1 MKKDFFVNYENL
13 EAGLFVFT
21 RSTDVVGR
29 VIQAARKILKN
40 KGAPTHVGII
50 TEDHGQLFITEQT
63 LRGLEERSLE
73 RYTKK
78 SNRIVAVMKYTK
90 GTPRKINQAQRYLAE
105 IRRRALENSKYDFV
119 GLLSFVFPFVK
130 PDKNRQ
136 WCSEN
141 CASILKMMGAA
152 WIDKVEIAPDE
163 LLKKMVDS
171 GECELRLAFYRP

>member
-1 MKKDFFVNYENL
+1 MKKDFYVNYENL

-21 RSTDVVGR
+21 RSTDIVGR
-29 VIQAARKILKN
+29 LIQAVRKILTDKS
-40 KGAPTHVGII
+40 APNHVGII
-50 TEDHGQLFITEQT
+50 TEDNGQMFITEET
-63 LRGLEERSLE
+63 GRGLEERSLE

-90 GTPRKINQAQRYLAE
+90 ATPRKIKKVQRYLAE

-119 GLLSFVFPFVK
+119 GLLSFVFPFAK

-141 CASILKMMGAA
+141 CASILKMMGAS
-152 WIDKVEIAPDE
+152 WVDRVEIAPDE

-171 GECELRLAFYRP
+171 GECELRLGFYR